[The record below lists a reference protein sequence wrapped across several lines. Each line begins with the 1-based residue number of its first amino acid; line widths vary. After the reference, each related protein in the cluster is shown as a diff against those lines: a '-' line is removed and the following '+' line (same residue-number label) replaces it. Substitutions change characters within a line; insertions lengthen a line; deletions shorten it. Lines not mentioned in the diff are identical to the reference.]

1 MEAMFPNDPGLRG
14 ADEVLV
20 LGKPLPVSPGS
31 VSAPGC
37 VARPAQTAS
46 AHALRILIL
55 EDKPTDAELMQRAM
69 RDAGLDFTARRVDTR
84 ADFIAALETFAP
96 DIVLADYRLPGF
108 NGAEALAH
116 VRHGHPEVPVVVVS
130 GVLGDEAAIELLK
143 AGAKDYV
150 LKGNLLRL
158 PPAVERAIAVEQGIR
173 ARKAA
178 ERALR
183 ATNSLLQT
191 VERIAHTGGFDWDIA
206 SGTIVWSE
214 ETYRMFGRVPGEFLP
229 SIPSFVDCIHPDDRG
244 RVREAIDAS
253 VTLNQ
258 PFDAEFRILR
268 PDKAERII
276 QSRGEISCD
285 ETGQPSRM
293 TGTSQDIT
301 DRKLAEDTIREDG
314 AKFRSLVEQNV
325 AGIFIIRQDGTIGYV
340 NPFFA
345 SLLGYQ
351 AVELI
356 GRPLLDFIP
365 VDRKVEVRK
374 KLGAQLAGDAE
385 FVQQN
390 SGMQTRDGRTIEV
403 LVNASRSIFEG
414 RPASLAVVL
423 DVTER
428 NKAQRELASTAA
440 ILAAEH
446 DVSPDGIVVVDA
458 SRSIISWNRQFVE
471 MWDFPAEIMASKSEG
486 QVFAWAMRNRIADP
500 AASVAQMEGA
510 LAHPDQRSHHEAT
523 LTDGRVFD
531 IHLSPMTLPGGG
543 PVGRVW
549 FFRDITERMRSEDNL
564 RSSEERFR
572 LLVEEAPDAILLYDI
587 DRDHLIAA
595 NKAAERLF
603 GCSRKEI
610 VKHGPQHFYAP
621 EQPDA
626 KPVTQSFAEHNA
638 SALAGEELIYERRI
652 LNGLGQER
660 LCQVTLVQMPSPGQR
675 LLRASFID
683 ITDRKEAERALAFE
697 RTILATEHELS
708 PDGILVVDKSATIVS
723 CNRRFGEIMNVP
735 PELLAARQDEPV
747 LAWVTDHMADPEGF
761 LSRVRYL
768 NEHLDENSFEEI
780 VLKDGR
786 VLDRYS
792 MPMRLAESDYLG
804 RVWFFRDISDRKG
817 AERTLQRLNRTLR
830 TLSRANE
837 ALVRATS
844 EPELLTE
851 MCRVIVETGG
861 YRMAWVGIPEEDGA
875 KSVTPVAWAGEVGQY
890 LETARI
896 TWADEARG
904 RGPHGRA
911 IRSGEAQV
919 TQDLGADPAMAPWQ
933 DAAKER
939 GFASSVV
946 LPLRDASGVF
956 AALTIDSSETRA
968 FDTDELKLLQELA
981 DDLAF
986 GIRSLRDRRAHET
999 LDQRWRTSLEATVG
1013 AIANTV
1019 EMRDP
1024 YTSGHQQRVAR
1035 LAVAMAREMRLS
1047 EHQIQGLYLAGII
1060 HDVGKIDIPSDILN
1074 KPGKLSKLQ
1083 YQLIQGHAQAG
1094 YDIVKGV
1101 DFPWPIAQM
1110 VRQHHERLDG
1120 SGYPQGLKGEEILPE
1135 ARILAVADVV
1145 EAMMSHRPYR
1155 AALGIDAALAEIEQG
1170 RGRLFDPEA
1179 VDACIALFRQRG
1191 FGFE

>member
-20 LGKPLPVSPGS
+20 LDKPLPVSPGP

-69 RDAGLDFTARRVDTR
+69 REAGLDFSARRVDTR
-84 ADFIAALETFAP
+84 AGFIAVLETFAP
-96 DIVLADYRLPGF
+96 DIVLSDYRLPGF

-116 VRHGHPEVPVVVVS
+116 VRHVHPEVPVVVVS

-158 PPAVERAIAVEQGIR
+158 PSAVERAIAVEQGIR

-183 ATNSLLQT
+183 ATNALLQT

-258 PFDAEFRILR
+258 PFEAEFRILR
-268 PDKAERII
+268 PDKAERVI

-285 ETGQPSRM
+285 ATGHPSHM

-301 DRKLAEDTIREDG
+301 DRKRIENALRASEVRYHD
-314 AKFRSLVEQNV
+314 L
-325 AGIFIIRQDGTIGYV
+325 
-340 NPFFA
+340 FA
-345 SLLGYQ
+345 S
-351 AVELI
+351 
-356 GRPLLDFIP
+356 
-365 VDRKVEVRK
+365 
-374 KLGAQLAGDAE
+374 
-385 FVQQN
+385 
-390 SGMQTRDGRTIEV
+390 TRDAIMLLEPSSGRFISANPSTVKLFGTKDEEEF
-403 LVNASRSIFEG
+403 LSRKPWEHS
-414 RPASLAVVL
+414 P
-423 DVTER
+423 ER
-428 NKAQRELASTAA
+428 Q
-440 ILAAEH
+440 
-446 DVSPDGIVVVDA
+446 PDGRGSAEKAHEMIETA
-458 SRSIISWNRQFVE
+458 MRAGSHLFEWMHKRSDGVE
-471 MWDFPAEIMASKSEG
+471 FPADVLLS
-486 QVFAWAMRNRIADP
+486 QVAHGEETLIY
-500 AASVAQMEGA
+500 ASV
-510 LAHPDQRSHHEAT
+510 
-523 LTDGRVFD
+523 
-531 IHLSPMTLPGGG
+531 
-543 PVGRVW
+543 
-549 FFRDITERMRSEDNL
+549 RDITDRKRGEEDL

-587 DRDHLIAA
+587 DQDHLIAA

-603 GCSRKEI
+603 CYSREEI
-610 VKHGPQHFYAP
+610 VKHGPRHFYVP

-626 KPVTQSFAEHNA
+626 QPVAQSFAEHNA
-638 SALAGEELIYERRI
+638 GALAGEELIYERRI

-683 ITDRKEAERALAFE
+683 ITE
-697 RTILATEHELS
+697 
-708 PDGILVVDKSATIVS
+708 
-723 CNRRFGEIMNVP
+723 
-735 PELLAARQDEPV
+735 
-747 LAWVTDHMADPEGF
+747 
-761 LSRVRYL
+761 
-768 NEHLDENSFEEI
+768 
-780 VLKDGR
+780 
-786 VLDRYS
+786 
-792 MPMRLAESDYLG
+792 
-804 RVWFFRDISDRKG
+804 RKG

-861 YRMAWVGIPEEDGA
+861 YRMAWVGIRQEDAA
-875 KSVTPVAWAGEVGQY
+875 KSVTPVAWAGEIGQF

-919 TQDLGADPAMAPWQ
+919 TQDLGADPGMAPWQ
-933 DAAKER
+933 EAAKER

-946 LPLRDASGVF
+946 LPLKDASGVF
-956 AALTIDSSETRA
+956 AALTIDSGETGA

-1035 LAVAMAREMRLS
+1035 LAVAMAREMVLS

-1120 SGYPQGLKGEEILPE
+1120 SGYPQGLKGEAILPE

-1155 AALGIDAALAEIEQG
+1155 AALGIDAALSEIEQG

-1179 VDACIALFRQRG
+1179 VDACIALFRRRG

>member
-1 MEAMFPNDPGLRG
+1 MFPNDPGLRG

-20 LGKPLPVSPGS
+20 LDKPLPVSPGP
-31 VSAPGC
+31 VSGPGC
-37 VARPAQTAS
+37 VARPAHTAS
-46 AHALRILIL
+46 ARALRILIL

-69 RDAGLDFTARRVDTR
+69 REAGLDFSARRVDSR
-84 ADFIAALETFAP
+84 AGFIAVLETFAP
-96 DIVLADYRLPGF
+96 DIVLSDYRLPGF

-116 VRHGHPEVPVVVVS
+116 IRHVHPEVPVVVVS

-158 PPAVERAIAVEQGIR
+158 PSAVERAIAVEQGIR

-183 ATNSLLQT
+183 ATNALLQT

-206 SGTIVWSE
+206 GGTIVWSE

-258 PFDAEFRILR
+258 PFEAEFRIVR

-285 ETGQPSRM
+285 ATGHPSHM

-301 DRKLAEDTIREDG
+301 DRRRIENALRASEVRYHDLFASTRDAIMLLEPSSGRFISANPSTVKLFG
-314 AKFRSLVEQNV
+314 AKDEEEFLARKPWEHSPE
-325 AGIFIIRQDGTIGYV
+325 RQ
-340 NPFFA
+340 P
-345 SLLGYQ
+345 
-351 AVELI
+351 
-356 GRPLLDFIP
+356 
-365 VDRKVEVRK
+365 
-374 KLGAQLAGDAE
+374 
-385 FVQQN
+385 
-390 SGMQTRDGRTIEV
+390 DGRGSAEKAHEMIETAMRAGSH
-403 LVNASRSIFEG
+403 LFEWMHKRS
-414 RPASLAVVL
+414 
-423 DVTER
+423 
-428 NKAQRELASTAA
+428 
-440 ILAAEH
+440 
-446 DVSPDGIVVVDA
+446 DG
-458 SRSIISWNRQFVE
+458 VE
-471 MWDFPAEIMASKSEG
+471 FPADVLLS
-486 QVFAWAMRNRIADP
+486 QVAHGEETLIY
-500 AASVAQMEGA
+500 ASV
-510 LAHPDQRSHHEAT
+510 
-523 LTDGRVFD
+523 
-531 IHLSPMTLPGGG
+531 
-543 PVGRVW
+543 
-549 FFRDITERMRSEDNL
+549 RDITDRKRGEEDL

-587 DRDHLIAA
+587 DQDHLIAA

-610 VKHGPQHFYAP
+610 VKHGPRHFYVS
-621 EQPDA
+621 EQPDTQ
-626 KPVTQSFAEHNA
+626 PVAQSFAKHNA

-708 PDGILVVDKSATIVS
+708 PDGILVVDRTATIVS
-723 CNRRFGEIMNVP
+723 CNRRFGEIMKVP
-735 PELLAARQDEPV
+735 PELLTARNDEPV
-747 LAWVTDHMADPEGF
+747 LAWVTSHMADPEGF

-768 NEHLDENSFEEI
+768 NEHLDENSMEEI

-792 MPMRLAESDYLG
+792 MPMRLADSGYLG
-804 RVWFFRDISDRKG
+804 RVWFFRDISDRKA
-817 AERTLQRLNRTLR
+817 AERTLLRLNRTLR

-837 ALVRATS
+837 ALVRAVS

-861 YRMAWVGIPEEDGA
+861 YRMAWVGIRQDDAA
-875 KSVTPVAWAGEVGQY
+875 KSVTPAAWAGEVGQY

-911 IRSGEAQV
+911 IRSGEAQI

-956 AALTIDSSETRA
+956 AALTIDSSETGA

-1035 LAVAMAREMRLS
+1035 LAVAMAREIGLS

-1120 SGYPQGLKGEEILPE
+1120 SGYPQGLKGEAILPE

-1179 VDACIALFRQRG
+1179 VDACIALFRRRG